1 MVQYLSASVDM
12 YHVHRCKYPIGAG
25 SWLALY
31 KCTIELILNTIVSN
45 ILCSFNES
53 KRSID
58 SDTEPLKKITNC
70 KTAINMKSIFIVR
83 WFFQKTQHS
92 QWCGLYSVFLCI
104 CFDLSVGQITK
115 KLWINMN
122 KILTDVRIWFRIM
135 QNNSTMDKN
144 GQHLHG

>member
-1 MVQYLSASVDM
+1 MVLSKNPTLTM
-12 YHVHRCKYPIGAG
+12 MR
-25 SWLALY
+25 
-31 KCTIELILNTIVSN
+31 
-45 ILCSFNES
+45 
-53 KRSID
+53 
-58 SDTEPLKKITNC
+58 
-70 KTAINMKSIFIVR
+70 AI
-83 WFFQKTQHS
+83 Q
-92 QWCGLYSVFLCI
+92 CYLCI